1 MPSSLVKN
9 ALNGYEVPRPERTE
23 RSSGSAHAAAT
34 DGTRAATDAPAGP
47 TADGAARPQLWGAP
61 AADAS
66 TSDEELLRIAAQ
78 LDVCIKI
85 IGCGGGGCNT
95 INRCVDAGIQGAQL
109 CAINT
114 DAKHLL
120 TVRAP
125 RKILIGK
132 SRTRGL
138 GAGARPE
145 VGEESAR
152 ESDMEIRD
160 FLTNANI
167 AFVTAGMGG
176 GTGTGSAH
184 YVANIAK
191 NQVRA
196 LTIGVV
202 TLPFKAEGT
211 VRMENALSGLNKL
224 RQVCDTTIVIPNDKL
239 LELVPKLPVD
249 AAFKVADEV
258 LMQTIK
264 GLTEIITKPGLVNL
278 DYADIQTVMNEGGVA
293 FVGIGEANLDADN
306 RVKAA
311 VHEALTSPMLGEVEL
326 KEAKGALIRV
336 VGGPDMTVGEAQMAA
351 EIISNSV
358 SPRARIIW
366 GCSIDP
372 ELEGTI
378 KILLIV
384 TGARSQY
391 IMSSRGPDAR
401 SAQQPA
407 AKGQPQGSYQQ
418 PKAQPQY
425 QQPRSNDD
433 DIDFVR

>member
-9 ALNGYEVPRPERTE
+9 ALA
-23 RSSGSAHAAAT
+23 GSKYQNQSNAAAPAQQAQPQPQY
-34 DGTRAATDAPAGP
+34 AAPEPQPVQQPAPQYAPQPAPNYGP
-47 TADGAARPQLWGAP
+47 AP
-61 AADAS
+61 MPS

-138 GAGARPE
+138 GAGAKPE

-152 ESDMEIRD
+152 ENDMEIRD

-167 AFVTAGMGG
+167 VFVTAGMGG

-191 NQVRA
+191 AQIRA

-202 TLPFKAEGT
+202 TMPFKAEGT

-278 DYADIQTVMNEGGVA
+278 DYADIMTVMNEGGVA
-293 FVGIGEANLDADN
+293 FVGIGEANTESDD

-336 VGGPDMTVGEAQMAA
+336 VGGPDMTVGEAQKAA
-351 EIISNSV
+351 EIVTNSV

-384 TGARSQY
+384 TGAKSQY
-391 IMSSRGPDAR
+391 LMSSRGPTVQGAPAPR
-401 SAQQPA
+401 QQQPA
-407 AKGQPQGSYQQ
+407 QRPQ
-418 PKAQPQY
+418 
-425 QQPRSNDD
+425 
-433 DIDFVR
+433 

>member
-1 MPSSLVKN
+1 MPSSLVKEALAN
-9 ALNGYEVPRPERTE
+9 AGIKQPSTGNVDNQQ
-23 RSSGSAHAAAT
+23 A
-34 DGTRAATDAPAGP
+34 APAS
-47 TADGAARPQLWGAP
+47 TP
-61 AADAS
+61 AVSA
-66 TSDEELLRIAAQ
+66 TDEELLRIAAQ

-95 INRCVDAGIQGAQL
+95 INRCVDAGISGAQL

-120 TVRAP
+120 TIRAP
-125 RKILIGK
+125 KKILIGK
-132 SRTRGL
+132 SKTKGL

-152 ESDMEIRD
+152 ENDSEIRQ
-160 FLTNANI
+160 FLTGANI
-167 AFVTAGMGG
+167 VFVTAGMGG

-184 YVANIAK
+184 YVAGIAK
-191 NQVRA
+191 EQVRA
-196 LTIGVV
+196 LTLGVV
-202 TLPFKAEGT
+202 TIPFKAEGT
-211 VRMENALSGLNKL
+211 IRMENALSGLDKL
-224 RQVCDTTIVIPNDKL
+224 RQACDTTIVVPNDKL
-239 LELVPKLPVD
+239 LEMVPKLPIE

-293 FVGIGEANLDADN
+293 FVGIGEANNDADN

-311 VHEALTSPMLGEVEL
+311 VHEALTSPMLGEVDL
-326 KEAKGALIRV
+326 RQAKGALIRV

-351 EIISNSV
+351 EIVTQSV
-358 SPRARIIW
+358 SDRARIIW

-384 TGARSQY
+384 TGAKSKY
-391 IMSSRGPDAR
+391 MLDAR
-401 SAQQPA
+401 GTGGMNTQAAPRPA
-407 AKGQPQGSYQQ
+407 PQYAPNPAPQ
-418 PKAQPQY
+418 QY
-425 QQPRSNDD
+425 QQPRQQRNDD